1 MKTCLIAAALAL
13 FASLVSL
20 DVASAASQARI
31 AAIEAC
37 VDLARRQVPPPAATV
52 RDSATMRARTNVYT
66 ACMRR
71 KGLRP

>member
-1 MKTCLIAAALAL
+1 MKTCFKTAALAS
-13 FASLVSL
+13 FAALVPL
-20 DVASAASQARI
+20 NIASAAPPDRM
-31 AAIEAC
+31 AAVEEC
-37 VDLARRQVPPPAATV
+37 VDLARSQVPPPAATV